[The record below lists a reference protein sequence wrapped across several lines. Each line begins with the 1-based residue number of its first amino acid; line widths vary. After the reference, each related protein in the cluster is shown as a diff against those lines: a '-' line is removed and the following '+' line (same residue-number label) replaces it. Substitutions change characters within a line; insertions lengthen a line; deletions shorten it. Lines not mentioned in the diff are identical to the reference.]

1 MDGAMPESLSEWVIV
16 GMSVSVTDA
25 ENKNKEWW
33 KFTGK
38 SFEKHNRKFMEWDL
52 LESIEC
58 GSQSKFAG
66 FVRGD
71 NS

>member
-1 MDGAMPESLSEWVIV
+1 MHESLSEWVIV

-33 KFTGK
+33 KFTDK
-38 SFEKHNRKFMEWDL
+38 SFEKHNRKFTEWDL
-52 LESIEC
+52 LESLVCE
-58 GSQSKFAG
+58 SQSKFAG